1 MRELTM
7 KRGTSE
13 QALVAAWHRKKTNPI
28 RCMVVDLSLVCLLQ
42 GFDVNFVH
50 LHHRLPD
57 LL

>member
-1 MRELTM
+1 M